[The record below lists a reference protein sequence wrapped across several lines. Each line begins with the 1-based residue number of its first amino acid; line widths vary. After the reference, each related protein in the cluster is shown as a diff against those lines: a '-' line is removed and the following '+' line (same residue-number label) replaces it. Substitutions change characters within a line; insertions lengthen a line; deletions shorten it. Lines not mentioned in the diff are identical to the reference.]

1 MAKIMDSI
9 MLEIPKDV
17 SNLQL
22 PDPELL
28 TYYKNLE
35 DRVLWVDS
43 EINEYSLE
51 YARLIIQWNK

>member
-1 MAKIMDSI
+1 MAKLMDSI
-9 MLEIPKDV
+9 MFEIPKDV

-35 DRVLWVDS
+35 D
-43 EINEYSLE
+43 
-51 YARLIIQWNK
+51 

>member
-1 MAKIMDSI
+1 MAKLMDSI

-43 EINEYSLE
+43 EIN
-51 YARLIIQWNK
+51 